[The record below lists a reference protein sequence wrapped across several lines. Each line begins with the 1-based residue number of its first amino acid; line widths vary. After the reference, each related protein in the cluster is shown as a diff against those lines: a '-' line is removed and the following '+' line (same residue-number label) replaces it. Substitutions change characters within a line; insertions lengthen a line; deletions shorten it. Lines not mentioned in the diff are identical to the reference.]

1 MRRSMRFVPRSNL
14 FLPRG
19 AVRVSVSVIG
29 GCQQHSYHRPLSTA
43 VLALPML
50 RDTLSAPARQTAAN
64 TFTAVYAEL
73 EIRNAARFII
83 VACVETAA
91 SGSGS
96 ATLNGR
102 PLTEMLHVFVLCFS
116 QSLACSLAVNICFL
130 PAL

>member
-102 PLTEMLHVFVLCFS
+102 LHVFVLCFS
-116 QSLACSLAVNICFL
+116 QSLAFSLAVNIFFSPC
-130 PAL
+130 ALTF